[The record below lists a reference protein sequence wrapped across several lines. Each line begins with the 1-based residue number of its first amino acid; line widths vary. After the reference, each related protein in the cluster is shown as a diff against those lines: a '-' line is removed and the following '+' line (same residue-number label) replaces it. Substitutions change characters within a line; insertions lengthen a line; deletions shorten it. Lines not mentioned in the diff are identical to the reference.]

1 MRGHIRKRGNRWAAV
16 IYAGR
21 NSQTGSHKYRWFTHA
36 TKRDAE
42 AHLVQLQAQMH
53 AGGAL
58 PPARLRVG
66 DYLEQWLRDYAAGQV
81 AATTRRSYQDTVR
94 LHLAPALG
102 HLPLLR
108 LSAPAVQG
116 YLTQKLQ
123 EGLSAT
129 TVRYHAAIL
138 GEALRRAVRWGL
150 LARNPMEFVDL
161 PRRARREMRVLD
173 EEQVRLFLGEAKK
186 SSPHYPLYL
195 AAVTT
200 GMRQGELLGLRLRDL
215 DFVLGAATI
224 QQTLYRLGR
233 EQLFRQP
240 KTTTSRRTIPLP
252 AALLDELRRLHDVQ
266 ASAKRSLGPAYEDR
280 DLVFCQPNGKPL
292 HAHNITQRDFRQV
305 LARAG
310 LPRIRFHDL
319 RHCHATHLLRAGVN
333 AKVVQERL
341 GHHSAAFTLATYVH
355 ALPGM
360 QEEAVRL
367 LAARLLGGD

>member
-1 MRGHIRKRGNRWAAV
+1 MRGHVRKRGKQWAAV
-16 IYAGR
+16 LYAGR
-21 NSQTGSHKYRWFTHA
+21 DPQSGKHKYRWFTHE
-36 TKRDAE
+36 TKRNAE
-42 AHLVQLQAQMH
+42 MHLIQLQAQAQ
-53 AGGAL
+53 AGGPL

-66 DYLEQWLRDYAAGQV
+66 EYLEQWLRDYAAGQV
-81 AATTRRSYQDTVR
+81 AANTLRSYQDTAR
-94 LHLAPALG
+94 LHLIPALG
-102 HLPLLR
+102 HLPLSR
-108 LSAPAVQG
+108 LSAPAIQG
-116 YLTQKLQ
+116 YLNQNLQK
-123 EGLSAT
+123 GLSAT

-150 LARNPMEFVDL
+150 LARNPIEFVDL
-161 PRRARREMRVLD
+161 PRRVRREMRVLD

-186 SSPHYPLYL
+186 SSPHHPLYL
-195 AAVTT
+195 AAITT
-200 GMRQGELLGLRLRDL
+200 GMRQGELLGLRWRDL

-240 KTTTSRRTIPLP
+240 KTATSRRTIPLP
-252 AALLDELRRLHDVQ
+252 AVLLNELRRIRRAQ
-266 ASAKRSLGPAYEDR
+266 AIAQRSLGLAYEDH
-280 DLVFCQPNGKPL
+280 DLVFCQPDGKPL
-292 HAHNITQRDFRQV
+292 HAHNITQRDFRRV
-305 LARAG
+305 LTRAG

-341 GHHSAAFTLATYVH
+341 GHHSAAFTLATYGH

-367 LAARLLGGD
+367 LAARLLGGE

>member
-1 MRGHIRKRGNRWAAV
+1 MRGHVRKRGDRWAAV

-21 NSQTGSHKYRWFTHA
+21 DPQSGKHQYRWFTHA

-42 AHLVQLQAQMH
+42 AHLVQLQAQGH

-66 DYLEQWLRDYAAGQV
+66 EYLEQWLRDYAAGQV
-81 AATTRRSYQDTVR
+81 AATTRRSYEDTAR
-94 LHLAPALG
+94 LHIIPALG
-102 HLPLLR
+102 PLPLSR
-108 LSAPAVQG
+108 LSAPAIQG
-116 YLTQKLQ
+116 YLSEKLQ
-123 EGLSAT
+123 QGLSST

-138 GEALRRAVRWGL
+138 GQALRRAVRWGL
-150 LARNPMEFVDL
+150 LTRNPMEFVDL
-161 PRRARREMRVLD
+161 PRRTRREMRVLD

-186 SSPHYPLYL
+186 SSPHYMLYL

-200 GMRQGELLGLRLRDL
+200 GMRQGELLGLRWRDL
-215 DFVLGAATI
+215 DFVLGTATV

-240 KTTTSRRTIPLP
+240 KTATSRRTIPLP
-252 AALLDELRRLHDVQ
+252 AALLDELRRLRDAQ
-266 ASAKRSLGPAYEDR
+266 ASATRALGSVYEDR
-280 DLVFCQPNGKPL
+280 DLVFCQPTGKPL
-292 HAHNITQRDFRQV
+292 HAHNIAQRDFRQV

-341 GHHSAAFTLATYVH
+341 GHSSAAFTLTTYGH
-355 ALPGM
+355 AMPGM

-367 LAARLLGGD
+367 LATRLLGGL